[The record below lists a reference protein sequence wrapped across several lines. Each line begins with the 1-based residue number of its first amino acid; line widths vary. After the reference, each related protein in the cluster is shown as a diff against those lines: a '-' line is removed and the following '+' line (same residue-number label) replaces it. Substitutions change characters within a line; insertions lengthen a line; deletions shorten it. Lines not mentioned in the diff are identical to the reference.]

1 MNGPVRREG
10 EGGVDAEVEEEVREE
25 EAHHGRAP
33 EDLAVGGH
41 QLRKSATKPRKSA
54 AKPRKSAAKPG
65 KSAARPRRQVLALP
79 HYEVQ
84 ALMFDLLLRQ
94 INFAVLLLLL

>member
-10 EGGVDAEVEEEVREE
+10 EGGVDPEVEEEVGEE

-33 EDLAVGGH
+33 EDLAVGRH
-41 QLRKSATKPRKSA
+41 QPRKSA
-54 AKPRKSAAKPG
+54 AKPRKSATK
-65 KSAARPRRQVLALP
+65 PRRQVLAWP
-79 HYEVQ
+79 HIEVH

-94 INFAVLLLLL
+94 INLAVLLPLL